1 MFVENVENNV
11 ETCFCRQKMSNTCRN
26 MFLKKHVGKL
36 FSNIFN
42 VCRKNVEKDKKKSC
56 TFRRHFFLLF
66 TDTLRVK
73 TAPEEHKMSTEKG
86 YPLEK
91 AQSPYA
97 ALAFAAASFAGVMSI
112 GI

>member
-1 MFVENVENNV
+1 MKK
-11 ETCFCRQKMSNTCRN
+11 CQKRS
-26 MFLKKHVGKL
+26 
-36 FSNIFN
+36 
-42 VCRKNVEKDKKKSC
+42 KKKLHI
-56 TFRRHFFLLF
+56 RRHFFLPF

-86 YPLEK
+86 YPLETTK
-91 AQSPYA
+91 ASSPYA

>member
-1 MFVENVENNV
+1 M
-11 ETCFCRQKMSNTCRN
+11 
-26 MFLKKHVGKL
+26 
-36 FSNIFN
+36 
-42 VCRKNVEKDKKKSC
+42 KNVDQKRSKKKLHI
-56 TFRRHFFLLF
+56 RRHFFLPF

>member
-1 MFVENVENNV
+1 
-11 ETCFCRQKMSNTCRN
+11 MSIT
-26 MFLKKHVGKL
+26 
-36 FSNIFN
+36 
-42 VCRKNVEKDKKKSC
+42 KDPKKSC

-86 YPLEK
+86 YPLETTK

>member
-1 MFVENVENNV
+1 
-11 ETCFCRQKMSNTCRN
+11 
-26 MFLKKHVGKL
+26 
-36 FSNIFN
+36 
-42 VCRKNVEKDKKKSC
+42 
-56 TFRRHFFLLF
+56 
-66 TDTLRVK
+66 
-73 TAPEEHKMSTEKG
+73 MSTEKG